1 MKHLALV
8 AAVMAA
14 LSSAAEAQHADHVAV
29 HPALTLWE
37 EGNPHAGVAVTWRKN
52 IWRSWGL
59 NAGYILTTSLD
70 HHQHHYDNIVWV
82 GAERSFGAPDK
93 SVPYVLL
100 GSVAGSYHTLWETH
114 RWGFFAFPGIGAG
127 IRHWNAERTWF
138 VVPEV
143 QFAMNSVLT
152 FNFGFGF
159 GL

>member
-1 MKHLALV
+1 MKSLALV

-14 LSSAAEAQHADHVAV
+14 LSSAAEAQHPDHVSV
-29 HPALTLWE
+29 HPALALWE

-52 IWRSWGL
+52 IWRNWGL
-59 NAGYILTTSLD
+59 NAGYILTTSID
-70 HHQHHYDNIVWV
+70 HYQHHYDNIVWV
-82 GAERSFGAPDK
+82 GAERSFGAPDE

-100 GSVAGSYHTLWETH
+100 GSVAGGYHTLH
-114 RWGFFAFPGIGAG
+114 RGSWGFFAFPGIGAG

-138 VVPEV
+138 VAPEV
-143 QFAMNSVLT
+143 QFAMTSVLT